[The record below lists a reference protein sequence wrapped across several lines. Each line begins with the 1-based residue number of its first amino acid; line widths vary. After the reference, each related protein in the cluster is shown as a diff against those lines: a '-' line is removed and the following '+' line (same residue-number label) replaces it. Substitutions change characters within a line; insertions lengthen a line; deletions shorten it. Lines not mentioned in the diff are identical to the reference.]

1 MLPDKVKEAED
12 GGQDQDGV
20 AEAPPALLPVAVKA
34 VNLDKEGNAELA
46 LHEGQVLASMGPKPY
61 VPKYLGLYQ
70 DPESRNWHRNTY
82 LVSE

>member
-1 MLPDKVKEAED
+1 MLLGNITAPED
-12 GGQDQDGV
+12 GRESQDAVTEQ
-20 AEAPPALLPVAVKA
+20 PPALLPVAVKA

-70 DPESRNWHRNTY
+70 DPESRSWHRNTY